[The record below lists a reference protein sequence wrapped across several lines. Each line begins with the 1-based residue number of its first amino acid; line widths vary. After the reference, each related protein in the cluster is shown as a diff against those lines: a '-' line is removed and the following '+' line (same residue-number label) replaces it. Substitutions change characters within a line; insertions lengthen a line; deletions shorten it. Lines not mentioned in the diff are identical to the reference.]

1 MRTWHKLPKIIFL
14 QENFSH
20 NCRGG
25 GGGGD
30 YRKMCANIGVY
41 FYITYL

>member
-25 GGGGD
+25 GGGD

-41 FYITYL
+41 FFITYL